1 MEVLLELLLEVILTP
16 ILTAYADLAET
27 VFGGRKLGKR
37 LEYFLRILCGI
48 VFTVAL
54 LLVLA
59 GILVLS
65 DEEAEGA
72 GKGMLIV
79 GGCILLVH
87 VLIGIVAKICRPSEK
102 EEGNGE
108 EGEEEAELPEEETEE
123 QAPQP
128 LVYRMTPEEEKAES
142 FASFVRAEKEKG
154 ERTGKTEKNGIIRT
168 DRTALN
174 KRIKTEGTK
183 GWARRT
189 ARPRFSEREKWENVP
204 PAGVC
209 LLAVGFVK
217 TGFLIPSVTS

>member
-1 MEVLLELLLEVILTP
+1 MKGGGLWGREKMEVLLELLLEVILTP

-59 GILVLS
+59 GILLLS

-154 ERTGKTEKNGIIRT
+154 EKDGKDGEEWNNPDGSHG
-168 DRTALN
+168 A
-174 KRIKTEGTK
+174 E
-183 GWARRT
+183 
-189 ARPRFSEREKWENVP
+189 
-204 PAGVC
+204 
-209 LLAVGFVK
+209 
-217 TGFLIPSVTS
+217 

>member
-59 GILVLS
+59 GILLLS

-108 EGEEEAELPEEETEE
+108 EGGRGGA
-123 QAPQP
+123 
-128 LVYRMTPEEEKAES
+128 
-142 FASFVRAEKEKG
+142 
-154 ERTGKTEKNGIIRT
+154 
-168 DRTALN
+168 
-174 KRIKTEGTK
+174 
-183 GWARRT
+183 ARRG
-189 ARPRFSEREKWENVP
+189 NGG
-204 PAGVC
+204 AGAA
-209 LLAVGFVK
+209 AVGLSHDAGRGEGGIVRFFCAGGK
-217 TGFLIPSVTS
+217 RERGKGRERRRRME